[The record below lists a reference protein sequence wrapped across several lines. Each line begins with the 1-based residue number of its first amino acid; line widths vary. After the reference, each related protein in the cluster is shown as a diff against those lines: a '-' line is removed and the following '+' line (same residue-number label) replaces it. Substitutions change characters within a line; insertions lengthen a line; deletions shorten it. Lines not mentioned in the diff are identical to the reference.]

1 MKELSTN
8 QSAISLIIRATGIC
22 WNQMVCKGMAG
33 SKRILLKIRLWTHNF
48 MCLITYLC
56 ILIKSYKIL
65 ENKGFIVMCSLYPF
79 IWFHTMFPLP
89 WLFIMVKARAGKTY
103 NAIQQ
108 SVAIGILW
116 TKKSSFHKQS
126 IRLKELISAALLTF
140 RWASII
146 IKSDDLKQM
155 I

>member
-1 MKELSTN
+1 MVETVLNYWKRKCYSENFFTLNSTKHGKN
-8 QSAISLIIRATGIC
+8 HT
-22 WNQMVCKGMAG
+22 
-33 SKRILLKIRLWTHNF
+33 ILY
-48 MCLITYLC
+48 MCLITPLC
-56 ILIKSYKIL
+56 ILIKSYKSF

-89 WLFIMVKARAGKTY
+89 WLLIMAKARAGKSH

-108 SVAIGILW
+108 SVAIVILW
-116 TKKSSFHKQS
+116 TKKSSLHKKS

-146 IKSDDLKQM
+146 IKSTDLKRV